1 MDITISASLL
11 YRGGKLMSMTQS
23 GTGSAMFATEKPCLI
38 GLDRIPEV
46 FLKVWKEIITK
57 KWRSEFLF
65 YPGIATPSVCRKILP
80 EKAPQ
85 TKKKK
90 KKKKSD

>member
-1 MDITISASLL
+1 VDITISASLL

-38 GLDRIPEV
+38 GLDRISEV

-57 KWRSEFLF
+57 
-65 YPGIATPSVCRKILP
+65 
-80 EKAPQ
+80 
-85 TKKKK
+85 
-90 KKKKSD
+90 

>member
-1 MDITISASLL
+1 
-11 YRGGKLMSMTQS
+11 MSMTQS
-23 GTGSAMFATEKPCLI
+23 GTGSAMFATEKPCVI
-38 GLDRIPEV
+38 GLDRISEV

-80 EKAPQ
+80 KKSPTDA
-85 TKKKK
+85 KKKRII
-90 KKKKSD
+90 

>member
-1 MDITISASLL
+1 
-11 YRGGKLMSMTQS
+11 MSMTQS

-90 KKKKSD
+90 KKKKGPFERV